1 MIAHEKGLNFTRN
14 PKLAHILVCLPVAGK
29 YRIPLKR
36 VKINFI
42 IVESKVGH
50 QTNQKHNS

>member
-14 PKLAHILVCLPVAGK
+14 PKLAHILVCLSVAGK